1 VVERLMSRATYVRR
15 NGRIVP
21 KNTAEPLPKRGVSH
35 VMPDIQPFATQDGV
49 PITSRSHLRAYEQ
62 RTGTRQI
69 GNDFASL
76 VAKLKG
82 ED

>member
-1 VVERLMSRATYVRR
+1 MSRATYVRR
-15 NGRIVP
+15 NGRMVL
-21 KNTAEPLPKRGVSH
+21 KEEAEQLPKRGVSH

-49 PITSRSHLRAYEQ
+49 PITSRSHLREFEQ

-76 VAKLKG
+76 VSKLKG
-82 ED
+82 E

>member
-1 VVERLMSRATYVRR
+1 MARATYVRR
-15 NGRIVP
+15 NGRLVL
-21 KNTAEPLPKRGVSH
+21 KDEAEALPKRGVSH
-35 VMPDIQPFATQDGV
+35 VMPDIQPFTTQDGTE
-49 PITSRSHLRAYEQ
+49 ITSRSNLRAYER

-82 ED
+82 EH